1 MVEIMAP
8 AGSFE
13 SLHAAIKAGADSVYF
28 GIKQLNMRSK
38 AANNFQLKDLKKISE
53 IAKKH
58 KIKTYLTVNT
68 VMYDNDLQLLNNI
81 LDAAKENKITA
92 IIASDIAAIQ
102 LARNKNI
109 EVHISTQAN
118 VSNIEAVKFFA
129 NFADVIVLAREL
141 RLSQIKKITA
151 AIKKEKIKGPKGKL
165 IQIELFVHGALC
177 VAVSGKC
184 FMSLATY
191 NHSANR
197 GMCLQ
202 NCRRSYKVTDT
213 ETGDELI
220 LDNEYV
226 MSPKDLC
233 TISVLDKLIHAG
245 TEIFKLEGRGRSPE
259 YVYTVTKVYKEA
271 AKAIQNKTYTKKK
284 IDNWIKE
291 LETVF
296 NRGFWHGGYYLGN
309 KMGEWSEAYGSK
321 ATERKVYLGKAL
333 NYYTKAKIAHFQL
346 ETKGTKVGDNIII
359 SGPTTGIIKATIKEM
374 RVDEKKAST
383 AKKGQ
388 EITLPIKEL
397 VRKNDKLFKIIKAK
411 DAPITAL
418 Q

>member
-13 SLHAAIKAGADSVYF
+13 SLQAAIKAGADSVYF
-28 GIKQLNMRSK
+28 GVRQLNMRSK
-38 AANNFQLKDLKKISE
+38 AANNFTLKDLKKISE
-53 IAKKH
+53 VAKKH
-58 KIKTYLTVNT
+58 HLRTYLTLNT
-68 VMYDNDLQLLNNI
+68 VMYDNDLELLNKI
-81 LDAAKENKITA
+81 LDAAKKENITA
-92 IIASDIAAIQ
+92 VIASDIAAIQ
-102 LARNKNI
+102 AARTLGL

-141 RLSQIKKITA
+141 RLSQIQEITK
-151 AIKKEKIKGPKGKL
+151 AIKKQKIRGPGGKL
-165 IQIELFVHGALC
+165 IQIELFAHGALC

-184 FMSLATY
+184 FMSLGTY

-233 TISVLDKLIHAG
+233 TISVLDKLLHAG
-245 TEIFKLEGRGRSPE
+245 AEVFKLEGRGRSPE
-259 YVYTVTKVYKEA
+259 YVYTVTKAYKEA
-271 AKAIQNKTYTKKK
+271 AKSIKNKTYTKKK

-291 LETVF
+291 LETVY

-309 KMGEWSEAYGSK
+309 KLGEWSEAYGSK
-321 ATERKVYLGKAL
+321 ATERKIYLGKAL
-333 NYYTKAKIAHFQL
+333 NYYPKAKIAHFQL
-346 ETKGTKVGDNIII
+346 ETEGTKVGENILIT
-359 SGPTTGIIKATIKEM
+359 GPTTGMIKTKIKELM
-374 RVDEKKAST
+374 ANEKKAKS
-383 AKKGQ
+383 AKQGQ
-388 EITLPIKEL
+388 EITIPVKEK
-397 VRKNDKLFKIIKAK
+397 VRKNDKLFKVVKTTK
-411 DAPITAL
+411 EVL